1 MTAHD
6 FLFRDNINRSD
17 KDMKTFIAFSIIF
30 LTATMAFATPFL
42 VSDPQSGV
50 TSYQLTGWSETN
62 VTAQADGSL
71 RMDVGSAVQGTTYNL
86 TVAACNIWGC
96 STTVPF
102 VLQKQLPSAP
112 SQLRL
117 VP

>member
-1 MTAHD
+1 
-6 FLFRDNINRSD
+6 
-17 KDMKTFIAFSIIF
+17 MKTLLSIALILI
-30 LTATMAFATPFL
+30 ATTVFASPFL

-50 TSYQLTGWSETN
+50 TSYQLTGWSETT

-71 RMDVGSAVQGTTYNL
+71 RMDVADAVQGTTYNM

-96 STTVPF
+96 SVTVPF
-102 VLQKQLPSAP
+102 VLQKQLPVAP

>member
-1 MTAHD
+1 ME
-6 FLFRDNINRSD
+6 
-17 KDMKTFIAFSIIF
+17 MKTLLSIIF
-30 LTATMAFATPFL
+30 VLIATTVFATPFL

-50 TSYQLTGWSETN
+50 TSYQITGWSETN
-62 VTAQADGSL
+62 VVAQADGSL
-71 RMDVGSAVQGTTYNL
+71 RMDVADAVQGTTYNL
-86 TVAACNIWGC
+86 TIAACNVWGC

>member
-1 MTAHD
+1 
-6 FLFRDNINRSD
+6 
-17 KDMKTFIAFSIIF
+17 MKTLLSIALILI
-30 LTATMAFATPFL
+30 ATTVFATPFL

-62 VTAQADGSL
+62 VVAQADGSL

-86 TVAACNIWGC
+86 TIVACNVWGC
-96 STTVPF
+96 SVAVPF
-102 VLQKQLPSAP
+102 AFGKQLPNVP

-117 VP
+117 VGQ

>member
-1 MTAHD
+1 
-6 FLFRDNINRSD
+6 
-17 KDMKTFIAFSIIF
+17 MKTLLSIALILI
-30 LTATMAFATPFL
+30 ATTVFATPYL
-42 VSDPQSGV
+42 VCDPQSGV
-50 TSYQLTGWSETN
+50 TSYQLTGWSETT

-71 RMDVGSAVQGTTYNL
+71 RMDVADAVQGTTYNL
-86 TVAACNIWGC
+86 TIAACNVWGC

-102 VLQKQLPSAP
+102 VLQKQLPVVP

>member
-1 MTAHD
+1 
-6 FLFRDNINRSD
+6 
-17 KDMKTFIAFSIIF
+17 MKTLLSIALIFIA
-30 LTATMAFATPFL
+30 TTVFATPFL

-50 TSYQLTGWSETN
+50 TSYQITGWSETT

-86 TVAACNIWGC
+86 TIAACNVWGC
-96 STTVPF
+96 SSTVPF
-102 VLQKQLPSAP
+102 AFGKQLPAVP

-117 VP
+117 VGQ

>member
-1 MTAHD
+1 
-6 FLFRDNINRSD
+6 
-17 KDMKTFIAFSIIF
+17 MKTLLSIALILITS
-30 LTATMAFATPFL
+30 TVFATPFL

-62 VTAQADGSL
+62 VVAQADGSL

-86 TVAACNIWGC
+86 TIAACNVWGC
-96 STTVPF
+96 SSTVPF
-102 VLQKQLPSAP
+102 AFGKQLPNAP

>member
-1 MTAHD
+1 
-6 FLFRDNINRSD
+6 
-17 KDMKTFIAFSIIF
+17 MKTLLSIIF
-30 LTATMAFATPFL
+30 VLIATTVFATPFL

-50 TSYQLTGWSETN
+50 TSYQITGWSETN
-62 VTAQADGSL
+62 VVAQADGSL
-71 RMDVGSAVQGTTYNL
+71 RMDVADAVQGTTYNL
-86 TVAACNIWGC
+86 TIAACNVWGC

-102 VLQKQLPSAP
+102 VLQKKLPSAP

>member
-1 MTAHD
+1 
-6 FLFRDNINRSD
+6 
-17 KDMKTFIAFSIIF
+17 MKTLLSIIF
-30 LTATMAFATPFL
+30 ILFAVTAFASPFL
-42 VSDPQSGV
+42 ISDPNPGA

-62 VTAQADGSL
+62 VVAQADGSL

-86 TVAACNIWGC
+86 TIAACNVWGC

-102 VLQKQLPSAP
+102 VLQKQLPVVP

>member
-1 MTAHD
+1 MKHLWI
-6 FLFRDNINRSD
+6 LFIL
-17 KDMKTFIAFSIIF
+17 IAS
-30 LTATMAFATPFL
+30 LASASPFL
-42 VSDPQSGV
+42 VSDPNAGA

-86 TVAACNIWGC
+86 TIAACNVWGC

>member
-1 MTAHD
+1 
-6 FLFRDNINRSD
+6 
-17 KDMKTFIAFSIIF
+17 MKTLLSIALILI
-30 LTATMAFATPFL
+30 ATTVFATPYL
-42 VSDPQSGV
+42 VCDPQSGV
-50 TSYQLTGWSETN
+50 TSYQLTGWSETT

-71 RMDVGSAVQGTTYNL
+71 RMDVADAVQGTTYNL
-86 TVAACNIWGC
+86 TIAACNVWGC

>member
-1 MTAHD
+1 
-6 FLFRDNINRSD
+6 
-17 KDMKTFIAFSIIF
+17 MKTLITIF
-30 LTATMAFATPFL
+30 LVLLGLATTVFASPFL

-62 VTAQADGSL
+62 VVAQADGSL

-86 TVAACNIWGC
+86 TIAACNVWGC
-96 STTVPF
+96 SDTVPF
-102 VLQKQLPSAP
+102 VLQKQLPVVP

>member
-1 MTAHD
+1 
-6 FLFRDNINRSD
+6 
-17 KDMKTFIAFSIIF
+17 MKTILSIALILI
-30 LTATMAFATPFL
+30 ATTVFASPFL

-62 VTAQADGSL
+62 VVAQADGSL

-86 TVAACNIWGC
+86 TIAACNVWGC
-96 STTVPF
+96 SVTVPF
-102 VLQKQLPSAP
+102 SLKKELPSATNG
-112 SQLRL
+112 LRL

>member
-1 MTAHD
+1 
-6 FLFRDNINRSD
+6 
-17 KDMKTFIAFSIIF
+17 MKTFIAFSIIF
-30 LTATMAFATPFL
+30 LTATMALATPFL
-42 VSDPQSGV
+42 ISDPQSGV
-50 TSYQLTGWSETN
+50 TSYQITGWSETN

-71 RMDVGSAVQGTTYNL
+71 RMDVGSAVQGTTYNM

-96 STTVPF
+96 SVTVPF
-102 VLQKQLPSAP
+102 VLQKQLPVVP

>member
-1 MTAHD
+1 MRR
-6 FLFRDNINRSD
+6 FR
-17 KDMKTFIAFSIIF
+17 MKTLLSIALIFIA
-30 LTATMAFATPFL
+30 TTVFATPFL

-62 VTAQADGSL
+62 VVAQADGSL

-86 TVAACNIWGC
+86 TIAACNVWGC
-96 STTVPF
+96 SSTVPLAF
-102 VLQKQLPSAP
+102 GKQLPNAP

>member
-1 MTAHD
+1 
-6 FLFRDNINRSD
+6 
-17 KDMKTFIAFSIIF
+17 MKTLLSIIF
-30 LTATMAFATPFL
+30 ILFAVTAFATPFL

-50 TSYQLTGWSETN
+50 TSYQITGWSETN
-62 VTAQADGSL
+62 VVAQADGSL

-86 TVAACNIWGC
+86 TIAACNVWGC

>member
-1 MTAHD
+1 
-6 FLFRDNINRSD
+6 
-17 KDMKTFIAFSIIF
+17 MKTLLSIIF
-30 LTATMAFATPFL
+30 ILFAVTAFASPFL
-42 VSDPQSGV
+42 ISDPNPGA
-50 TSYQLTGWSETN
+50 TSYQLTGWSETT

-71 RMDVGSAVQGTTYNL
+71 RMDVADAVQGTTYNM

-96 STTVPF
+96 SVTVPF
-102 VLQKQLPSAP
+102 VLQKQLPVVP

>member
-1 MTAHD
+1 
-6 FLFRDNINRSD
+6 
-17 KDMKTFIAFSIIF
+17 MKTLLSIIF
-30 LTATMAFATPFL
+30 VLIATTVFATPFL

-50 TSYQLTGWSETN
+50 TSYQITGWSETN
-62 VTAQADGSL
+62 VVAQADGSL
-71 RMDVGSAVQGTTYNL
+71 RMDVADAVQGTTYNL
-86 TVAACNIWGC
+86 TIAACNVWGC

>member
-1 MTAHD
+1 
-6 FLFRDNINRSD
+6 
-17 KDMKTFIAFSIIF
+17 MKTLLSIIF
-30 LTATMAFATPFL
+30 VLIAATVFASPFL

-50 TSYQLTGWSETN
+50 TSYQITGWSETN

-86 TVAACNIWGC
+86 TVAACNIRGC

-117 VP
+117 VGQ

>member
-1 MTAHD
+1 
-6 FLFRDNINRSD
+6 
-17 KDMKTFIAFSIIF
+17 MKTLLSIALILI
-30 LTATMAFATPFL
+30 ATTVFASPFL

-62 VTAQADGSL
+62 VVAQADGSL

-86 TVAACNIWGC
+86 TIAACNVWGC
-96 STTVPF
+96 SVTVPF
-102 VLQKQLPSAP
+102 AFGKQLPSVP
-112 SQLRL
+112 TQLKL

>member
-1 MTAHD
+1 
-6 FLFRDNINRSD
+6 
-17 KDMKTFIAFSIIF
+17 MKTLLSIIF
-30 LTATMAFATPFL
+30 ILFAVTAFASPFL
-42 VSDPQSGV
+42 ISDPNPGA

-62 VTAQADGSL
+62 VVAQADGSL

-86 TVAACNIWGC
+86 TIAACNVWGC

>member
-1 MTAHD
+1 
-6 FLFRDNINRSD
+6 
-17 KDMKTFIAFSIIF
+17 MKTLLSIALILI
-30 LTATMAFATPFL
+30 ATTVFASPFL

-62 VTAQADGSL
+62 LVAQADGSL

-86 TVAACNIWGC
+86 TIAACNVWGC
-96 STTVPF
+96 SVTVPF
-102 VLQKQLPSAP
+102 AFGKQLPVAP

>member
-1 MTAHD
+1 
-6 FLFRDNINRSD
+6 
-17 KDMKTFIAFSIIF
+17 MKTLLSIALILI
-30 LTATMAFATPFL
+30 ATTVFATPFL

-62 VTAQADGSL
+62 VVAQADGSL

-86 TVAACNIWGC
+86 TIAACNVWGC

-102 VLQKQLPSAP
+102 AFGKQLPSAP

-117 VP
+117 VGQ

>member
-1 MTAHD
+1 
-6 FLFRDNINRSD
+6 
-17 KDMKTFIAFSIIF
+17 MKTLLSIALILI
-30 LTATMAFATPFL
+30 ATTVFATPYL
-42 VSDPQSGV
+42 VCDPQSGV

-62 VTAQADGSL
+62 VVAQADGSL

-86 TVAACNIWGC
+86 TIAACNVWGC

-102 VLQKQLPSAP
+102 VLQKQLPVVP

>member
-1 MTAHD
+1 
-6 FLFRDNINRSD
+6 
-17 KDMKTFIAFSIIF
+17 MKLLLAISIIL
-30 LTATMAFATPFL
+30 LTATVTFATPFL

-50 TSYQLTGWSETN
+50 TSYQITGWSETN

-86 TVAACNIWGC
+86 TIAACNVWGC
-96 STTVPF
+96 SVTVPF
-102 VLQKQLPSAP
+102 VLQKQLPVVP